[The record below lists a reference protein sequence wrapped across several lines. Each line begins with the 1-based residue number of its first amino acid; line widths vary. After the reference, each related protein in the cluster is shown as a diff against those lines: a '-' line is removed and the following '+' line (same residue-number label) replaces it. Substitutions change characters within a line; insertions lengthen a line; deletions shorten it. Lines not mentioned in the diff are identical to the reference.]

1 MVYMIL
7 SLLAVIVIATAHAV
21 KDEYLVVLR
30 WPDNWFF
37 LEMQGDGRYVV
48 IHPARVPTAIVAYG
62 VASVASALHSAFD
75 RVRGRSSH
83 LPVAAHSR

>member
-1 MVYMIL
+1 MVYTIL
-7 SLLAVIVIATAHAV
+7 SLLALSVIATAHAV

-30 WPDNWFF
+30 WPDHWFF

-48 IHPARVPTAIVAYG
+48 IHWARVPAAIVGYAA
-62 VASVASALHSAFD
+62 ASVASALHSAFD

-83 LPVAAHSR
+83 LPVAAHLR